1 MIIEKT
7 TLPKP
12 SDIISSN
19 SDSSLLEKL
28 EDYIVMQ
35 QQYNAAI
42 REVTTKLTI
51 LDEEFHVRYD
61 HSPIHHIESRLKT
74 PQSIIGKLKRKGF
87 DVNLESIREHL
98 MDVAGVRVI
107 CCYIDDVYRIADM
120 LLKQDD
126 VTLLRVSD
134 YIKKPKDNGY
144 RSLHI
149 VVTTPIFLSERKE
162 YIPVEI
168 QLRTVAM
175 DFWASLEHQIHY
187 KNEKEVPEE
196 LIQRLKVCA
205 DDIAKID
212 GDMQNIYN
220 QIH

>member
-1 MIIEKT
+1 
-7 TLPKP
+7 
-12 SDIISSN
+12 
-19 SDSSLLEKL
+19 
-28 EDYIVMQ
+28 
-35 QQYNAAI
+35 
-42 REVTTKLTI
+42 
-51 LDEEFHVRYD
+51 
-61 HSPIHHIESRLKT
+61 
-74 PQSIIGKLKRKGF
+74 
-87 DVNLESIREHL
+87 

-134 YIKKPKDNGY
+134 YIKNPKDNGY

-168 QLRTVAM
+168 QLRTVDM

-196 LIQRLKVCA
+196 LIRKLKVCA

-220 QIH
+220 QIR